1 MWNRLRLGLL
11 ASLLGVSAANA
22 DSVTLGSY
30 QHPRSPETKALNTIY
45 LAGLKEGLIVSSV
58 LQQERGEHPSFC
70 IPAKLAMTLVQA
82 EDIMLRFAKTKNAPA
97 STPISIMLLGG
108 MIETFPCKEQ

>member
-1 MWNRLRLGLL
+1 
-11 ASLLGVSAANA
+11 
-22 DSVTLGSY
+22 
-30 QHPRSPETKALNTIY
+30 
-45 LAGLKEGLIVSSV
+45 
-58 LQQERGEHPSFC
+58 
-70 IPAKLAMTLVQA
+70 MTLVQA